1 MPTRAAETVCGAM
14 TYSKEAAWEL
24 ADAAGTAAAWCLRTS
39 ASLGDRLLRRVYG
52 EEMALA
58 SPIDTGRLA
67 AHIVGEVITPG
78 QGEYD
83 VARRVWNGMI
93 DRRPAVIVRCAS
105 AADVAASL
113 AFASAAGLGV
123 AVRGG
128 SHNIAGNATCD
139 HGLVVD
145 LSPMK
150 AVEVDVVARRARAE
164 GGVTWGVFDRATQRH
179 GLATTGG
186 LIPTTGIA
194 GFTLGGG
201 LGHLMRSCGLACD
214 NLLSAEVVTAD
225 GTTLRADHQQ
235 HPDLFWALRGGGGN
249 FGVVTEFEFRMHDVG
264 PVLLGGRIAHP
275 LDAARESLRFYRG
288 FCAEAPDSVI
298 VYAGLATGPDGQPR
312 LGWRAVVHGPA
323 EDAEPLL
330 APLRSYGTPL
340 LDDIRPQPYVD
351 IQRIVEPQFPPGRL
365 NYWKA
370 NFVDEL
376 SDDLIDLL
384 IDAMTRVPSPYTL
397 IAIEPMGGAIAR
409 VPETATA
416 FQHRSPSF
424 SLLILSGWE
433 DPADTDMNVIWTR
446 DLFARTQPLCSDAV
460 YVNYLGAEGHQR
472 VRDAFGVNYDRL
484 VQVKQR
490 YDPGNFFRLNQNI
503 APA

>member
-1 MPTRAAETVCGAM
+1 MLGCSDTKI
-14 TYSKEAAWEL
+14 TYRL
-24 ADAAGTAAAWCLRTS
+24 TS
-39 ASLGDRLLRRVYG
+39 RVYR
-52 EEMALA
+52 EEVALV

-67 AHIVGEVITPG
+67 AQIAGEVITPG
-78 QGEYD
+78 HREYD
-83 VARRVWNGMI
+83 VGRRVWNGMI
-93 DRRPAVIVRCAS
+93 DRRPAVIARCTS

-113 AFASAAGLGV
+113 GFASDAGLSV

-128 SHNIAGNATCD
+128 SHNVAGNATCD
-139 HGLVVD
+139 AGLVVD
-145 LSPMK
+145 LSPMQS
-150 AVEVDVVARRARAE
+150 VEVDVGAGCARAG
-164 GGVTWGVFDRATQRH
+164 GGVTWGVFDEATQRH

-225 GTTLRADHQQ
+225 ATTLRVDQQQ

-249 FGVVTEFEFRMHDVG
+249 FGVVTEFEFRLHEVG

-275 LDAARESLRFYRG
+275 LSAARESLRFYRG

-298 VYAGLATGPDGQPR
+298 VYAGLATGPDGEPR
-312 LGWRAVVHGPA
+312 LGWRAVVNGPA
-323 EDAEPLL
+323 EDAEPFLT
-330 APLRSYGTPL
+330 PLRRYGTPL
-340 LDDIRPQPYVD
+340 LDDIRPQLYVD
-351 IQRIVEPQFPPGRL
+351 IQRIIEPLFPAGRL

-376 SDDLIDLL
+376 SDELIEVL
-384 IDAMTRVPSPYTL
+384 IDAMKRVPSPYTL

-433 DPADTDMNVIWTR
+433 DPADTDLNVSWTR
-446 DLFARTQPLCSDAV
+446 ELFARTEPLCSAAV
-460 YVNYLGAEGHQR
+460 YVNYLGAEGDQR

>member
-1 MPTRAAETVCGAM
+1 LP
-14 TYSKEAAWEL
+14 
-24 ADAAGTAAAWCLRTS
+24 GTGERRHRWLTGFP
-39 ASLGDRLLRRVYG
+39 LRVYR
-52 EEMALA
+52 EEVAFV

-67 AHIVGEVITPG
+67 SQIAGEVITPG
-78 QGEYD
+78 HGEYE

-93 DRRPAVIVRCAS
+93 DRRPAVIARCTS

-113 AFASAAGLGV
+113 GFASDVGVRV

-128 SHNIAGNATCD
+128 SHNVAGNATCD
-139 HGLVVD
+139 DGLVVD
-145 LSPMK
+145 LSPMQS
-150 AVEVDVVARRARAE
+150 VEVDFEARRARVG
-164 GGVTWGVFDRATQRH
+164 GGVTWGVFDEATQRH

-225 GTTLRADHQQ
+225 GTTLHADQQQ

-249 FGVVTEFEFRMHDVG
+249 FGVVTEFEFRLHEVG
-264 PVLLGGRIAHP
+264 PVLLAGRIAYP
-275 LDAARESLRFYRG
+275 LSAARESLRFYRG

-298 VYAGLATGPDGQPR
+298 VYAGLATGPDGEPR
-312 LGWRAVVHGPA
+312 LGWRAVVNGPA

-330 APLRSYGTPL
+330 APLRTYGTPL

-351 IQRIVEPQFPPGRL
+351 IQRIVEPQFPPGWL

-376 SDDLIDLL
+376 SDELIDVL
-384 IDAMTRVPSPYTL
+384 IDAMKRVPSSHTV

-433 DPADTDMNVIWTR
+433 DPADTDLNVAWTR
-446 DLFARTQPLCSDAV
+446 ELFARTERLCSAAV
-460 YVNYLGAEGHQR
+460 YVNYLGAEGDQR
-472 VRDAFGVNYDRL
+472 IRDAFGVNYDRL
-484 VQVKQR
+484 VRVKER
-490 YDPGNFFRLNQNI
+490 YDPGNFFRFNQNI
-503 APA
+503 APE

>member
-1 MPTRAAETVCGAM
+1 MAARQARFGQRGRPSRSLVTG
-14 TYSKEAAWEL
+14 L
-24 ADAAGTAAAWCLRTS
+24 S
-39 ASLGDRLLRRVYG
+39 ARIYR

-58 SPIDTGRLA
+58 SPIDTGRRA
-67 AHIVGEVITPG
+67 AQIVGEVITPG
-78 QGEYD
+78 HGAYD
-83 VARRVWNGMI
+83 EARRVWNGMI
-93 DRRPAVIVRCAS
+93 DRRPAVIARCTS

-113 AFASAAGLGV
+113 AFASDAGLGV

-139 HGLVVD
+139 DGLVVD
-145 LSPMK
+145 LSRMK
-150 AVEVDVVARRARAE
+150 SVEVDAGARRARAG
-164 GGVTWGVFDRATQRH
+164 GGVTWGVFDEATQRH

-201 LGHLMRSCGLACD
+201 LGHLMRSYGLACD
-214 NLLSAEVVTAD
+214 NLVSAEVVTAD
-225 GTTLRADHQQ
+225 GTTLRADQQQ

-249 FGVVTEFEFRMHDVG
+249 FGVVTEFEFRVHEVG
-264 PVLLGGRIAHP
+264 PILLGGRIAHP
-275 LDAARESLRFYRG
+275 LSAARESLRFYRD
-288 FCAEAPDSVI
+288 FCAEAPDRVM

-312 LGWRAVVHGPA
+312 LGWRAVVNGPA
-323 EDAEPLL
+323 EEAEPVL

-351 IQRIVEPQFPPGRL
+351 IQRIIEPLFPPGRL

-376 SDDLIDLL
+376 SDDLVDVLVE
-384 IDAMTRVPSPYTL
+384 AMTRVPSPYTL
-397 IAIEPMGGAIAR
+397 IAIEPMGGAISR
-409 VPETATA
+409 VPPTATA

-433 DPADTDMNVIWTR
+433 DPADTDRNVTWTR

-490 YDPGNFFRLNQNI
+490 YDPGNVFRLNQNI
-503 APA
+503 PPA